1 MGGAATEGCS
11 RSAGTLERQFC
22 EATQQ
27 QMMAGGVHAVVDV
40 MNPHRGSEDV
50 QAADCEVRVF
60 LAEGHAGNK
69 AAAVAAGGVEAAAA
83 GCRI

>member
-1 MGGAATEGCS
+1 
-11 RSAGTLERQFC
+11 
-22 EATQQ
+22 
-27 QMMAGGVHAVVDV
+27 MMAGGVHAVVDV